1 MNPFGLP
8 NQQLAAFSRPVLEYL
23 PAGYDAEDVAQAE
36 IEDVESLAE
45 LASPEVVAARIARM
59 GVNVSAENMTERL
72 LEDSHGRTVISGL
85 RYRNLDPEF
94 PFVAV
99 KTTTRVNDSAAVD
112 ALAGRVATAY
122 RGVEVRGFT
131 FSEQPGLEL
140 PHTESWA
147 TVVAGSLAQAA
158 TAGGQDL
165 DGALQISWPDA
176 ATEVF
181 ADYQDAHHRWRTE
194 SPELA
199 PFVPASDEEELQDA
213 ADQGLLMVLRD
224 AGGFAGLAAATI
236 SPLFG
241 RRAVYMVEIFL
252 PQRLRGKGLAPQ
264 VESVFLAGQRSEA
277 DTVWGHIYAG
287 NLPSLRTA
295 QKLGRRAVQQEY
307 FVSLTAY

>member
-1 MNPFGLP
+1 V
-8 NQQLAAFSRPVLEYL
+8 S
-23 PAGYDAEDVAQAE
+23 
-36 IEDVESLAE
+36 
-45 LASPEVVAARIARM
+45 
-59 GVNVSAENMTERL
+59 VSAEKMAERL
-72 LEDSHGRTVISGL
+72 LEDSEGRTVISGL

-99 KTTTRVNDSAAVD
+99 KTTTRVNDVKALD
-112 ALAGRVATAY
+112 ALAGQVATAY
-122 RGVEVRGFT
+122 RGVGVRGFT

-147 TVVAGSLAQAA
+147 TVVAGSLSRAA
-158 TAGGQDL
+158 AAGRQDL
-165 DGALQISWPDA
+165 DGSLQLSWPEA

-181 ADYQDAHHRWRTE
+181 TDYQDEHHRWRTE

-224 AGGFAGLAAATI
+224 SDGFAGVAAATI

-241 RRAVYMVEIFL
+241 RRAVYMMEMFL
-252 PQRLRGKGLAPQ
+252 AQRLRGKGLASK
-264 VESVFLAGQRSEA
+264 VESAFLGGQPSGA

-287 NLPSLRTA
+287 NLPSLCTA
-295 QKLGRRAVQQEY
+295 QKLERRAVQQEY
-307 FVSLTAY
+307 FVSLAAY